1 MRFFFAGLFLAG
13 FALAAG
19 CFPAAARQDDVFVPT
34 SGWLVGPA
42 MMARPQ
48 GMEGGPM
55 PCVMANQY
63 SNGFTFRYSGGGG
76 KIMAMAVD
84 FRQKAFEP
92 GGVYG
97 LSVGISSAGFEIDA
111 QGEAYDE
118 ATLIVNLQKN
128 EGFYPALEKGRIMT
142 LSISGQEMEFA
153 LPGVREG
160 LKRLESCYGAS
171 GGAPETA
178 ALPEEAPPPAAV
190 MRSAHFDPPPRQ
202 SPQQAAEEGAEEKPS
217 SGEDA
222 LPPVPVKDEDKA
234 ATTENGMEKR
244 VNRLDALLKAAAGSL
259 KDGGG
264 AADVPASPAPAVPPQ
279 GVPLAGTWAQPRP
292 PAAQQPQPQ
301 PQQQQQAGA
310 ALPPARQDRT
320 WKAIKG
326 AGLREVLDN
335 WAAMEQAKLVWKA
348 EGDYPLKEPVEVG
361 GSLET
366 AVLAVLK
373 SFENDRR
380 KPVGKMYV
388 DPATSG
394 KVLLIEDG
402 KTGFW

>member
-1 MRFFFAGLFLAG
+1 M
-13 FALAAG
+13 LAAVV
-19 CFPAAARQDDVFVPT
+19 FPAAAQQDDVFVPT

-42 MMARPQ
+42 MMTRPQ

-97 LSVGISSAGFEIDA
+97 LSVGISPAGLETADV

-118 ATLIVNLQKN
+118 ATLIVNLQKS
-128 EGFYPALEKGRIMT
+128 EGFYAALEKGRILT
-142 LSISGQEMEFA
+142 VSISGQDMEFA
-153 LPGVREG
+153 LPGMREG
-160 LKRLESCYGAS
+160 LKRLENCYN
-171 GGAPETA
+171 GAPVSGSMVETA
-178 ALPEEAPPPAAV
+178 AQPEESPSAAPV
-190 MRSAHFDPPPRQ
+190 MRSAHFDPPP
-202 SPQQAAEEGAEEKPS
+202 QQTADTPEKPS
-217 SGEDA
+217 SAEDA
-222 LPPVPVKDEDKA
+222 LPAVPNSPVKNEEKA
-234 ATTENGMEKR
+234 VSAEKSTEKR
-244 VNRLDALLKAAAGSL
+244 LNRLDALLKAAAGSL
-259 KDGGG
+259 KEGSAG
-264 AADVPASPAPAVPPQ
+264 ATPPASSDPVPPATQQQ
-279 GVPLAGTWAQPRP
+279 GVPLAGTWAQPRSSSSAQQAAAAP
-292 PAAQQPQPQ
+292 PAA
-301 PQQQQQAGA
+301 
-310 ALPPARQDRT
+310 RQNRT

-335 WAAMEQAKLVWKA
+335 WTAMEQAKLVWKA
-348 EGDYPLKEPVEVG
+348 EGDYPLKEPVEIS

-366 AVLAVLK
+366 AVMAVLK
-373 SFENDRR
+373 SFESDRR

-394 KVLLIEDG
+394 RVLLIEDG